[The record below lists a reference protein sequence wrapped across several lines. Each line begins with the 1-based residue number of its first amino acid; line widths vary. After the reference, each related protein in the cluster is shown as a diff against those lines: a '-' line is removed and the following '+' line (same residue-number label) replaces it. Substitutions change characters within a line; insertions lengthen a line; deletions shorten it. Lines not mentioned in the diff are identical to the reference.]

1 MNRSKKRFI
10 IFSIISHDRWISYQK
25 SSHNTLA
32 NFRQLKKR
40 GEPHLLQTRIY
51 IKMKVIEWKSPM
63 KRQKVNLINRVLKFA
78 YKIINPINLMEY
90 HIIQIWRSLMDLIKP
105 MPGCFSI
112 PTFHFC
118 WFSVNPSFGEI
129 SETTTKYNVF
139 KRPWQTQFHFFF
151 KTWLVC
157 SQGFIKLKKKEK
169 DVKDHTWQSKKDT
182 DQLIEQPL

>member
-1 MNRSKKRFI
+1 MEKPHEKAESEFNKQSTEICIQNNKPDKF
-10 IFSIISHDRWISYQK
+10 DGISYH
-25 SSHNTLA
+25 SDL
-32 NFRQLKKR
+32 
-40 GEPHLLQTRIY
+40 E
-51 IKMKVIEWKSPM
+51 
-63 KRQKVNLINRVLKFA
+63 
-78 YKIINPINLMEY
+78 
-90 HIIQIWRSLMDLIKP
+90 SLMDLIKP

-139 KRPWQTQFHFFF
+139 KRPWQTQFHFFL

-182 DQLIEQPL
+182 DQLIEPL

>member
-1 MNRSKKRFI
+1 MEKPHEKAESEFNKQSTEICIQNNKPDKF
-10 IFSIISHDRWISYQK
+10 DGISYH
-25 SSHNTLA
+25 SDL
-32 NFRQLKKR
+32 
-40 GEPHLLQTRIY
+40 E
-51 IKMKVIEWKSPM
+51 
-63 KRQKVNLINRVLKFA
+63 
-78 YKIINPINLMEY
+78 
-90 HIIQIWRSLMDLIKP
+90 SLMDLIKP

>member
-10 IFSIISHDRWISYQK
+10 IFSIISRDRWISYQK
-25 SSHNTLA
+25 SSHNSLA

-169 DVKDHTWQSKKDT
+169 DVKDHTWQSQKDT